1 MAIKQLNI
9 TELDFDKIKDEIKSY
24 YQRTD
29 GPFKDFDFDGSGL
42 NVILDILAHNTHYNA
57 VLAHLAAN
65 ESFISSAQL
74 RKNVVARA
82 KTLGY
87 TPKST
92 SASAVE
98 LVMKNLNAA
107 ITSLPAGTAFTS
119 SDTLNNETYNFV
131 TFEDTPVSNNE
142 KFTVY
147 QGSIKT
153 KEYIFDDKVSNFKFE
168 IPDTNVDSTKLIVS
182 VSDSISSSQKK
193 VYTQFSE
200 LPGLNGESTVYFI
213 NENPN
218 GKYEISFGDG
228 VIGKKPLPGSLISIK
243 YLTTDASA
251 ANGLS
256 VFTTSDSLFDSVSK
270 PTIESQA
277 ASSGGGSK
285 ESIESIR
292 ANAPLQFISQNRA
305 VTIDDYSALVKANST
320 ATAVSVW
327 GGEDNDP
334 PEYGKVFISAKP
346 GDAETLTSDEKQRL
360 LPILD
365 SKGILTVRPKFVD
378 PDFTYLYFNV
388 FTNYNSSLTNLSSGG
403 ISSLIKT
410 GLLNFS
416 DLFLESFEGVFRYS
430 QFLNYITDLDPSI
443 LSSFA
448 RVYCLKKFNA
458 LTNNNSTYKLN
469 YNFQLEKPTDP
480 TQSSITSTSYVYDN
494 VTYFLKDE
502 DSTTANV
509 RNIYRYYLNADGV
522 EIIDQR
528 NVGTVNCSTGI
539 IEIYDFNITANT
551 EISIFTRPASNDVA
565 PKRNQILEIDIL
577 NTTIASDVDTVATRG
592 TAGANEYV
600 TTPRE
605 NY

>member
-24 YQRTD
+24 YKRAD

-42 NVILDILAHNTHYNA
+42 NVLLDILAHNTHYNA

-65 ESFISSAQL
+65 ETFISSAQL

-87 TPKST
+87 TPKSN
-92 SASAVE
+92 SAPAVV
-98 LVMKNLNAA
+98 LKMTGLNAA
-107 ITSLPAGTAFTS
+107 ITSLPEGTTFTS

-131 TFEDTPVSNNE
+131 AFENTLVAE
-142 KFTVY
+142 GTEFTVY
-147 QGSIKT
+147 QGAIKT
-153 KEYIFDDKVSNFKFE
+153 KEYIFDDKITNLKFE
-168 IPDTNVDSTKLIVS
+168 IPDTNVDRTKVVIS
-182 VSDSISSSQKK
+182 VSDSISSSQKEI
-193 VYTQFSE
+193 YTQFSE
-200 LPGLNGESTVYFI
+200 LPGLDGASAVYFI

-218 GKYEISFGDG
+218 GKFDISFGDG
-228 VIGKKPLPGSLISIK
+228 TVGKKPLPGSLISIK

-270 PTIESQA
+270 PTITASA

-305 VTIDDYSALVKANST
+305 VTIDDYTALVKANST
-320 ATAVSVW
+320 AEAVSVW

-346 GDAETLTSDEKQRL
+346 ALSNTLSDDEKARL
-360 LPILD
+360 IPILD

-388 FTNYNSSLTNLSSGG
+388 FANYNSSLTDLSSSG

-410 GLLNFS
+410 SLSNFS

-430 QFLNYITDLDPSI
+430 QFLNYIIDLDPSI

-448 RVYCLKKFNA
+448 RLYCLKKFNA
-458 LTNNNSTYKLN
+458 LSANNATYKLN
-469 YNFQLEKPTDP
+469 YNFQLEKPADP
-480 TQSSITSTSYVYDN
+480 TQSSITSSGYVYDN

-522 EIIDQR
+522 EIIDER

-539 IEIYDFNITANT
+539 IEINDFNITGDT
-551 EISIFTRPASNDVA
+551 EISIFARPASNDIA
-565 PKRNQILEIDIL
+565 PKRNQILEIDIF
-577 NTTIASDVDTVATRG
+577 NTTIESTVDTIATRG